1 MLLLGCLADYRNEK
15 NIVSFFLV
23 HLDFV
28 CVFVSGYLGI
38 LDKYCRAIAQMI
50 W

>member
-28 CVFVSGYLGI
+28 CVCVWVFGYFGQI
-38 LDKYCRAIAQMI
+38 L
-50 W
+50 